1 MAWPLNGPFPSGS
14 TVKFVAAGLGLV
26 DVVLAFLVVVVGLV
40 VACPWVV
47 VPGLVVAVVVGVTM
61 VVPVPVGL
69 GIQDPLDCLLTFL
82 IEDLFR
88 TSCRD

>member
-1 MAWPLNGPFPSGS
+1 MAWPLKGPFPSGS

-40 VACPWVV
+40 AACPWVV
-47 VPGLVVAVVVGVTM
+47 VPGLRVAVVVGATM